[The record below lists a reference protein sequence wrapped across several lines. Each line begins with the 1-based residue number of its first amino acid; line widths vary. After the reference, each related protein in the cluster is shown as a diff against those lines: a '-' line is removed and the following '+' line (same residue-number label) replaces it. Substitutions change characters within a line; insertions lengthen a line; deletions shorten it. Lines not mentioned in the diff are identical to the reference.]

1 MKREIIG
8 NRRTFIKGAALFGG
22 LAALFG
28 LGSSRPNVVKPKVP
42 LPKPEPSGQGYRLTD
57 QVKKYYETAR
67 V

>member
-8 NRRTFIKGAALFGG
+8 NRRTFIKSAALFGG
-22 LAALFG
+22 LAVLFG
-28 LGSSRPNVVKPKVP
+28 LGDRPGTLKSKEP
-42 LPKPEPSGQGYRLTD
+42 LPKPEPSGKGYRVTE